1 VLIAPADMVSYNK
14 DPSKMRSLSEK
25 EGYAKYFK
33 VVPAKM
39 VGGSEANYMIGEM
52 VTPEDTGSGA
62 TYIRTVSRALTTLAT
77 RAFDYA
83 VIVNR
88 NESIIIPAEATSRQM
103 PDGEVM
109 I

>member
-1 VLIAPADMVSYNK
+1 
-14 DPSKMRSLSEK
+14 
-25 EGYAKYFK
+25 
-33 VVPAKM
+33 
-39 VGGSEANYMIGEM
+39 M

-62 TYIRTVSRALTTLAT
+62 TIRTVSRALTTLAT

-103 PDGEVM
+103 PDGEL
-109 I
+109 

>member
-1 VLIAPADMVSYNK
+1 
-14 DPSKMRSLSEK
+14 
-25 EGYAKYFK
+25 
-33 VVPAKM
+33 
-39 VGGSEANYMIGEM
+39 M

-109 I
+109 IPDSSDGSAKAKLKITILRYLR

>member
-1 VLIAPADMVSYNK
+1 
-14 DPSKMRSLSEK
+14 
-25 EGYAKYFK
+25 
-33 VVPAKM
+33 
-39 VGGSEANYMIGEM
+39 MIGEM

-83 VIVNR
+83 IVNR

-109 I
+109 IPDSFRWVCKS

>member
-1 VLIAPADMVSYNK
+1 
-14 DPSKMRSLSEK
+14 
-25 EGYAKYFK
+25 
-33 VVPAKM
+33 
-39 VGGSEANYMIGEM
+39 MIGEM

-88 NESIIIPAEATSRQM
+88 NDIIIPAEATSRQM
-103 PDGEVM
+103 PDGGYDT
-109 I
+109 

>member
-1 VLIAPADMVSYNK
+1 
-14 DPSKMRSLSEK
+14 
-25 EGYAKYFK
+25 
-33 VVPAKM
+33 
-39 VGGSEANYMIGEM
+39 M

-88 NESIIIPAEATSRQM
+88 NESIIYAGR
-103 PDGEVM
+103 EVM
-109 I
+109 IPDSSLDGSAKLN

>member
-1 VLIAPADMVSYNK
+1 
-14 DPSKMRSLSEK
+14 
-25 EGYAKYFK
+25 
-33 VVPAKM
+33 M

-109 I
+109 IPDLFRWVCKAKLKITILRYLRM

>member
-1 VLIAPADMVSYNK
+1 
-14 DPSKMRSLSEK
+14 MRNTL
-25 EGYAKYFK
+25 K

-88 NESIIIPAEATSRQM
+88 NESIITC
-103 PDGEVM
+103 
-109 I
+109 

>member
-1 VLIAPADMVSYNK
+1 
-14 DPSKMRSLSEK
+14 
-25 EGYAKYFK
+25 
-33 VVPAKM
+33 
-39 VGGSEANYMIGEM
+39 M

-88 NESIIIPAEATSRQM
+88 NESIIIPAATSRQM
-103 PDGEVM
+103 PDGEDT
-109 I
+109 

>member
-1 VLIAPADMVSYNK
+1 
-14 DPSKMRSLSEK
+14 
-25 EGYAKYFK
+25 
-33 VVPAKM
+33 M

-62 TYIRTVSRALTTLAT
+62 TYIRTVSRALTLAT

-109 I
+109 IPDSSLDGSAKAKLKITILRYLRM